1 MFTVITDPPMT
12 TTHASLQP
20 RIPGFRS
27 LLRHPLWAPLNQ
39 PEHWNRLASALNPV
53 WSFTEPKARVVR
65 VVDEAQGV
73 KSLWLETNGRFGEF
87 HPGQHVLLELEAN
100 GARHARCFTL
110 PHAPRANG
118 LMRLTTK
125 RKEDG
130 PVSNAA
136 HKLEAGQVVRLSQ
149 AQGAFAPRSFDGKLL
164 MLSAGSGITPMMSL
178 LHGFASAGSSRDVV
192 LLHSIRT
199 DADMIFGDELRQLAS
214 RWPQLRL
221 HVHTTQTERHLDEQ
235 QLTMCVPD
243 WAERETLLCGPD
255 GFMRTIET
263 VYAVAGRSEQ
273 VQSESF
279 GRRAAAIDPHATQYT
294 VSCGV
299 TDQAFTANA
308 GQSLLDAA
316 EAAGLQP
323 RFGCRRGIC
332 RTCQCRKQS
341 GTVLNL
347 LTGQTSG
354 PGEELIQLCIS
365 TPQSAIELVL

>member
-1 MFTVITDPPMT
+1 MGQRMNIV
-12 TTHASLQP
+12 HARQQP
-20 RIPGFRS
+20 QTLGFRR

-39 PEHWNRLASALNPV
+39 PEHWNRLASALNPA
-53 WSFTEPKARVVR
+53 WSFTESRARVVR
-65 VVDEAQGV
+65 VVDEARDV
-73 KSLWLETNGRFGEF
+73 KSLWLKTNGRFGVF
-87 HPGQHVLLELEAN
+87 HPGQHVLLELEVN
-100 GARHARCFTL
+100 GARHARCFSL
-110 PHAPRANG
+110 SHAPRADG
-118 LMRLTTK
+118 LLRVTIK
-125 RKEDG
+125 RKDDG

-136 HKLEAGQVVRLSQ
+136 HKLEAGQVLRLSQ
-149 AQGAFAPRSFDGKLL
+149 AQGAFAPRSSDGKLL
-164 MLSAGSGITPMMSL
+164 MLSAGSGITQMMSL

-192 LLHSIRT
+192 LLHTIRT
-199 DADMIFGDELRQLAS
+199 DADMIFGNELRQLLS

-221 HVHTTQTERHLDEQ
+221 HLHTTQTEGHLDGQ
-235 QLTMCVPD
+235 TLTTYVPD

-255 GFMRTIET
+255 GFMRTIEA
-263 VYAVAGRSEQ
+263 VYAAAGCSEQ

-279 GRRAAAIDPHATQYT
+279 GRRAAAIDPYAIEHT
-294 VSCGV
+294 VSCGAS
-299 TDQAFTANA
+299 DQSFTAKA

-365 TPQSAIELVL
+365 TPQSAIELAL

>member
-1 MFTVITDPPMT
+1 MDPRMITV
-12 TTHASLQP
+12 HASKQP
-20 RIPGFRS
+20 RTPGFRGF
-27 LLRHPLWAPLNQ
+27 LRHPLWAPLNQ
-39 PEHWNRLASALNPV
+39 PEHWNRLAATLNPA
-53 WSFTEPKARVVR
+53 WSFTEPRARVIR
-65 VVDEAQGV
+65 IVDEAPGV
-73 KSLWLETNGRFGEF
+73 KSLWLKTNGRFGVF
-87 HPGQHVLLELEAN
+87 HPGQHVLLELEVN
-100 GARHARCFTL
+100 GARHARCFSL
-110 PHAPRANG
+110 SHAPRADG
-118 LMRLTTK
+118 LLRVTIK
-125 RKEDG
+125 RKDDG

-136 HKLEAGQVVRLSQ
+136 HQLEVGQVVRLSQ
-149 AQGAFAPRSFDGKLL
+149 ALGAFAPRSSDSKLL

-178 LHGFASAGSSRDVV
+178 LHGFAAAGSNRDVV

-214 RWPQLRL
+214 HWPQLRL
-221 HVHTTQTERHLDEQ
+221 HLHTTQTDGRLDEQ
-235 QLTMCVPD
+235 RLTTCVPD

-255 GFMRTIET
+255 GFMRTIEA
-263 VYAVAGRSEQ
+263 VCAVAGRSEQ

-279 GRRAAAIDPHATQYT
+279 GRRAAAIDADAAEHT
-294 VSCGV
+294 VSRV
-299 TDQAFTANA
+299 ASDQSFTAKA

-365 TPQSAIELVL
+365 TPQSAIELAL